1 MGRGYFTKKE
11 VELLKRN
18 ENVSSVDEFCIYYT
32 NAFKLKFM
40 EEYLQGKSPTRIF
53 EENGFPKSVVGS
65 KRIERATSRWKESYK
80 ANTSAKRK
88 SRKHS
93 ERMEFYREEIEKLN
107 RENKVLLKELAKARE
122 EKANA
127 KI

>member
-1 MGRGYFTKKE
+1 MGYFTKEE
-11 VELLKRN
+11 VELLKKN
-18 ENVSSVDEFCIYYT
+18 KNVSDVNEFCIYYS

-40 EEYLQGKSPTRIF
+40 EEYLSGKKPTQIF
-53 EENGFPKSVVGS
+53 EENGFPKSIVGS

-80 ANTSAKRK
+80 HNVLNARK
-88 SRKHS
+88 NRKNS
-93 ERMEFYREEIEKLN
+93 ERIQFYREEIEKLN
-107 RENKVLLKELAKARE
+107 RENQLLLDELAKARE